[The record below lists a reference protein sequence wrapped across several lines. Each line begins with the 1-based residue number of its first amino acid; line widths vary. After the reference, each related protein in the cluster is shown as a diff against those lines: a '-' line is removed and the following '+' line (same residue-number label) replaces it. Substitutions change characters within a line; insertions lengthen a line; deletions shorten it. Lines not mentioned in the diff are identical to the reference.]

1 MCAYV
6 HKTYAEMYIFAS
18 LKKKIVTKWKCPKFQ
33 RIMEK

>member
-6 HKTYAEMYIFAS
+6 HITYEEMYIFAS
-18 LKKKIVTKWKCPKFQ
+18 LKEIVTKWKCPKFQ